1 MTRSRFFGWTLT
13 LIVIVMTAGGC
24 GVSQQ
29 QYEDLQA
36 QNRIQQDRIGE
47 LEAALS
53 QCNQSIQQKQQQID
67 ALQGQSSANVA
78 ARDALVAALEADL
91 EEKKALIAK
100 LQAQLLEGGAPL
112 PLELNVQLQEF
123 ARTSDMIDFDEA
135 TGSLKFKSDL
145 LFNLGSDE
153 VQAAAAE
160 SLKALANIMN
170 TSEAKQFD
178 LVIAGHTDD
187 VPIRRAATRQA
198 HPTNWHLSAH
208 RAISVLN
215 HLGQSGIEQERMAV
229 KGHGEYRPVE
239 PNRPNKGGNPANRRV
254 EIFIVPSMR

>member
-1 MTRSRFFGWTLT
+1 MTSSRFYGWILSLAIITL
-13 LIVIVMTAGGC
+13 VAGGC

-29 QYEDLQA
+29 QYEDLQT
-36 QNRIQQDRIGE
+36 QNRIQQNRLNE
-47 LEAALS
+47 LETALA
-53 QCNQSIQQKQQQID
+53 QCNQSIQEKQRQIE
-67 ALQGQSSANVA
+67 ALQGKTGADLEACQ
-78 ARDALVAALEADL
+78 ALNAALETDL

-112 PLELNVQLQEF
+112 PLELNVKLQEF
-123 ARTSDMIDFDEA
+123 AQTSDMIDFDEA

-153 VQAAAAE
+153 VQPTAVE
-160 SLKALANIMN
+160 SLKTLAEIMN
-170 TSEAKQFD
+170 TPEAREFD
-178 LVIAGHTDD
+178 LVIVGHTDD

-215 HLGQSGIEQERMAV
+215 NLSKYGLEQERMAI
-229 KGHGEYRPVE
+229 KGYGEFRPVE

-254 EIFIVPSMR
+254 EIFIVPRVR

>member
-1 MTRSRFFGWTLT
+1 M
-13 LIVIVMTAGGC
+13 A
-24 GVSQQ
+24 
-29 QYEDLQA
+29 
-36 QNRIQQDRIGE
+36 
-47 LEAALS
+47 
-53 QCNQSIQQKQQQID
+53 QCNQSIQEKQRQIE
-67 ALQGQSSANVA
+67 ALQGKTGADLEACQ
-78 ARDALVAALEADL
+78 ALNAALETDL

-112 PLELNVQLQEF
+112 PLELNVKLQEF
-123 ARTSDMIDFDEA
+123 AQTSDMIDFDEA

-153 VQAAAAE
+153 VQPTAVE
-160 SLKALANIMN
+160 SLKTLAEIMN
-170 TSEAKQFD
+170 TPEAREFD
-178 LVIAGHTDD
+178 LVIVGHTDD

-215 HLGQSGIEQERMAV
+215 NLSKYGLEQERMAI
-229 KGHGEYRPVE
+229 KGYGEFRPVE

-254 EIFIVPSMR
+254 EIFIVPRVR